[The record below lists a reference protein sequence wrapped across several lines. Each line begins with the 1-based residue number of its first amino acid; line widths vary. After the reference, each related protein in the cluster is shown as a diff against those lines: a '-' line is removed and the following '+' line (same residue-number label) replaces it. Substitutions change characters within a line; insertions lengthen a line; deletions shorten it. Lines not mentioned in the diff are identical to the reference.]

1 MIYSIVKKLKKFF
14 KKRPFRVV
22 SLLAVRNEEQ
32 YIERCLEHLI
42 KQGIDV
48 YIIDNDSEDNT
59 RKIAEKFLGHGVI
72 YIESFPYNGYFD
84 LVGILQKKEWLSR
97 EIDADWFI
105 HHDADEIREAP
116 LPYKT
121 LYEAICDVDKQGYN
135 VINFDEF
142 VFTPTDSKESFEGKD
157 YVSEMEYYYFFEPGT
172 MRRMNA
178 WKKNQSIS
186 IMESGGHSIK
196 ASNLRV
202 FSVNFILRHYIY
214 LSKAYA
220 ERKYAIERKFS
231 KKEIEERG
239 WHGRRAVIKAGE
251 VVIPSREILKRCG
264 NDGIWD
270 KSDPWKK
277 HYFLHNGERY

>member
-1 MIYSIVKKLKKFF
+1 MTYSIVKTFKKFF
-14 KKRPFRVV
+14 KKRPFHIVA
-22 SLLAVRNEEQ
+22 LLSVRNEEQ
-32 YIERCLEHLI
+32 YMERCLRHLI
-42 KQGIDV
+42 QQGIDV

-59 RKIAEKFLGHGVI
+59 REIAEKFLGHGVMH
-72 YIESFPYNGYFD
+72 IERFPYNGYFD
-84 LVGILQKKEWLSR
+84 HVGILQRKEGLSR

-121 LYEAICDVDKQGYN
+121 LYEAIYDVDKQGYN

-142 VFTPTDSKESFEGKD
+142 VFTSTDPEESFEGKD
-157 YVSEMEYYYFFEPGT
+157 YVSEMGYYYFFEPGI

-178 WKKNQSIS
+178 WKKNRSVSIV
-186 IMESGGHSIK
+186 ESGGHSIES
-196 ASNLRV
+196 SNLRV
-202 FSVNFILRHYIY
+202 FPVNFILRHYIY

-220 ERKYAIERKFS
+220 EKKYTERKFS
-231 KKEIEERG
+231 EKEIEERG
-239 WHGRRAVIKAGE
+239 WHGRRAVIKPGE
-251 VVIPSREILKRCG
+251 VMVPSKEILKRCR

-270 KSDPWKK
+270 RSDPWKK